1 MLRIDDKWVKD
12 VTANAPWRNPPVI
25 DVDDSDD
32 EQSGSQVIAADDSG
46 QCHLSGSEDS
56 DHWGTWTKG
65 ASSKNRIICFN
76 IMS

>member
-1 MLRIDDKWVKD
+1 MKD

-32 EQSGSQVIAADDSG
+32 EQSGGQVIAADDSG

-56 DHWGTWTKG
+56 DHWALGQKEQEK
-65 ASSKNRIICFN
+65 SYHLFQHHVIE
-76 IMS
+76 